1 MSQRTFIL
9 VIFGTG
15 ALLCA
20 LGIAE
25 VAKGLERQ
33 ARARREQAILRAI
46 AEGKE
51 DEAIRRSQPDRSDG
65 GGTGCER

>member
-1 MSQRTFIL
+1 MNQRTFVLL
-9 VIFGTG
+9 VLGLG

-33 ARARREQAILRAI
+33 ARARREQAILRAMT
-46 AEGKE
+46 ESLE
-51 DEAIRRSQPDRSDG
+51 DENVRRAHPDRGED